1 MGFRE
6 KDFVKNGFEPK
17 TSSGKLLEGKFTV
30 PTWVDQDTIIFIQF
44 WHQEEVTDSLYPSLL
59 YIWKRGEPIEKAKK
73 LFEIPKNYI
82 RVLASKLLPIIFLHL

>member
-30 PTWVDQDTIIFIQF
+30 PTWVD
-44 WHQEEVTDSLYPSLL
+44 
-59 YIWKRGEPIEKAKK
+59 
-73 LFEIPKNYI
+73 
-82 RVLASKLLPIIFLHL
+82 